1 MNKRI
6 EMSKK
11 VGVTIGKLETKEIK
25 DENMSEFIKELCKTC
40 NLNIVFIADYLDR
53 HMKIYGV
60 ELGLKGI
67 QETLSKYGLEYDLDK
82 M

>member
-25 DENMSEFIKELCKTC
+25 DEKLSEFIKELYKAC
-40 NLNIVFIADYLDR
+40 NLNIVFIADYLDKY
-53 HMKIYGV
+53 MKNHGV
-60 ELGLKGI
+60 ELELKGI
-67 QETLSKYGLEYDLDK
+67 QETLSKYGLEYDLDNI
-82 M
+82 